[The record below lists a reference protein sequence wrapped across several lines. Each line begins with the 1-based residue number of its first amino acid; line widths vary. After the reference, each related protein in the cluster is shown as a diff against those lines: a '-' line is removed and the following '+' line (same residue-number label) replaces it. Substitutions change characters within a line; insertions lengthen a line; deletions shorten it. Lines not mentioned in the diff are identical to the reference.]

1 MSKPDQEYIQPIGL
15 DVGTSRI
22 VAARVTGS
30 GAGTRGYKYESQ
42 LNAFV
47 TLPYSKLTESLL
59 VAEKVFHSVRG
70 DDIVVIGEDAQRFAE
85 VFHVETRRPMANGL
99 LNPQEPHSL
108 PVVRSLIARLIG
120 TANAGG
126 QKVFFSVPAPIDGSD
141 AGIPYHQACISRI
154 LIELGYDPTPIGEG
168 LSVVFAEL
176 ADFNYSGIGI
186 SCGSGLCNVCLAVL
200 SVPVISFS
208 VPKAGDY
215 IDSQSALVTGDRSI
229 RLRLRKEQSFHMN
242 GLGVDRDHDALTIHY
257 QEVLVNLAQALSKQ
271 ISASQ
276 RLPRMEQP
284 IPLVL
289 SGGTAKPRGF
299 LDHFNK
305 VLRGHELPFKLS
317 DVRVSSDPLN
327 STARGALMAA
337 LC

>member
-1 MSKPDQEYIQPIGL
+1 MSKPDQEYVQPIGL

-22 VAARVTGS
+22 VAARTTG
-30 GAGTRGYKYESQ
+30 GAGPRGFRYESQ
-42 LNAFV
+42 LNAFL

-59 VAEKVFHSVRG
+59 VSEKVFHAVRG
-70 DDIVVIGEDAQRFAE
+70 NEIVVAGEDAQRFAE
-85 VFHVETRRPMANGL
+85 VFHVEVRRPMANGL

-108 PVVRSLIARLIG
+108 PVVRSIIARLIG

-126 QKVFFSVPAPIDGSD
+126 QKVYFSVPAPVDGNE

-154 LIELGYDPTPIGEG
+154 LIELGYEPMPIGEG
-168 LSVVFAEL
+168 LSVVFGEL
-176 ADFNYSGIGI
+176 ADCNYSGIGI
-186 SCGSGLCNVCLAVL
+186 SCGSGLCNVCLAIL
-200 SVPVISFS
+200 SVPVLAFS
-208 VPKAGDY
+208 VPKAGDF
-215 IDSQSALVTGDRSI
+215 IDSQSALVTGDRAI
-229 RLRLRKEQSFHMN
+229 RLRLRKEQSFHLN

-257 QEVLVNLAQALSKQ
+257 QEMLVNLAQQLSRQ
-271 ISASQ
+271 ISSAQ
-276 RLPRMEQP
+276 KLPRMDQA

-299 LDHFNK
+299 LEHFNK
-305 VLRGHELPFKLS
+305 VLRGHELPVKLS
-317 DVRVSSDPLN
+317 EVRVSSDPLN